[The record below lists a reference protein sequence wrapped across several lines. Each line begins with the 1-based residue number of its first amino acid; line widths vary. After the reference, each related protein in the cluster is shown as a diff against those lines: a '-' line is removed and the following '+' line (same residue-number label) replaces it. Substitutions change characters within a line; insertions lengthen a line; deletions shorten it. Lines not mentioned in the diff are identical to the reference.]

1 MNVELLYV
9 HQQTISCY
17 SEEKPPK
24 DGYLW
29 LLIERSEEI
38 DLKAWISKFTK
49 KTFNERHVEDLKQ
62 QNHPSFYEAMSDYD
76 LIILRSV
83 SDLREGPKRV
93 FPVSAFIIFEN
104 VLITVY
110 DKRDNALPRIRAVLT
125 EQKRT
130 VPLSTSVL
138 AEFCLGFLVDRYLD
152 IKQNIDSRLNLWQKK
167 LLQIKSNASS
177 VDWDALLAFKTD
189 VRRIRMLC
197 EEQMDTINAWRT
209 NMHLNTHHIGRDQQ
223 QQLLVNLND
232 VADHANRAFKLVTQ
246 SQQELESLMQLHFT
260 ILSHRT
266 NEIMRILALV
276 TCIFLPPG
284 LITGI
289 FGMNFTYVPEI
300 AKRDGFYV
308 VTLFMLLLSVGLW
321 FFFKWRKWI

>member
-17 SEEKPPK
+17 SQETLPK

-29 LLIERSEEI
+29 LLVERSEAV
-38 DLKAWISKFTK
+38 DLKAWINKFTGK
-49 KTFNERHVEDLKQ
+49 VLNERHVEDLKQ

-76 LIILRSV
+76 LIILRSA
-83 SDLREGPKRV
+83 SELRDGPKRV
-93 FPVSAFIIFEN
+93 FPVTTFIIFEN

-110 DKRDNALPRIRAVLT
+110 DKRDNAVQRIHTILS

-130 VPLSTSVL
+130 VPLSTAVL
-138 AEFCLGFLVDRYLD
+138 AEFCLGFLIDRYLD
-152 IKQNIDSRLNLWQKK
+152 IKQSIDNHLNVWQKK
-167 LLQIKSNASS
+167 LLQIKANA
-177 VDWDALLAFKTD
+177 VEWDALLAFKTD

-209 NMHLNTHHIGRDQQ
+209 NMHLNVHHVGRAQQ
-223 QQLLVNLND
+223 EQLLVNLND

-276 TCIFLPPG
+276 TCIFLPPN

-289 FGMNFTYVPEI
+289 FGMNFTSIPDLSKPH
-300 AKRDGFYV
+300 AFYFAV
-308 VTLFMLLLSVGLW
+308 LLMLCLSAILW
-321 FFFKWRKWI
+321 VFFKWRKWI